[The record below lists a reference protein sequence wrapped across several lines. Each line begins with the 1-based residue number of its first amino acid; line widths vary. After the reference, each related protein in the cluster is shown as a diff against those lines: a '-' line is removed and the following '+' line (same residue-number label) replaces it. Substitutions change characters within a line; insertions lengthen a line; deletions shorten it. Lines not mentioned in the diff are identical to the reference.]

1 MAPLPQIYILGGERK
16 PGLRSV
22 RSWTGEL
29 SHDRIKWS
37 ELPPVA
43 SPEGVSGAYA
53 SVIDGNIFLAGGA
66 YFPGAAEKYS
76 NGEYWSHKGL
86 DKAYSK
92 EIYQLIKNDWKKVG
106 SLPEGLAY
114 GVSLPWQGGM
124 LILGGEKKDGKAVS
138 DVIYLKKNDKQ
149 IKIVK

>member
-1 MAPLPQIYILGGERK
+1 M
-16 PGLRSV
+16 
-22 RSWTGEL
+22 
-29 SHDRIKWS
+29 
-37 ELPPVA
+37 
-43 SPEGVSGAYA
+43 SGAYA

-114 GVSLPWQGGM
+114 GVSLPWQGDAHS
-124 LILGGEKKDGKAVS
+124 GGEKKDGKAVS
-138 DVIYLKKNDKQ
+138 DVIYLKKMTNK
-149 IKIVK
+149 

>member
-1 MAPLPQIYILGGERK
+1 M
-16 PGLRSV
+16 
-22 RSWTGEL
+22 
-29 SHDRIKWS
+29 
-37 ELPPVA
+37 
-43 SPEGVSGAYA
+43 SGAYA

-106 SLPEGLAY
+106 SLPEGTCLWCKPALA
-114 GVSLPWQGGM
+114 GGDAHS
-124 LILGGEKKDGKAVS
+124 GGEKKDGKAVS

>member
-1 MAPLPQIYILGGERK
+1 M
-16 PGLRSV
+16 
-22 RSWTGEL
+22 
-29 SHDRIKWS
+29 
-37 ELPPVA
+37 
-43 SPEGVSGAYA
+43 SGAYA

-114 GVSLPWQGGM
+114 GVSLPWQGGCSFW
-124 LILGGEKKDGKAVS
+124 GEKKDGKAVS
-138 DVIYLKKNDKQ
+138 DVIYLKKMTNK
-149 IKIVK
+149 